1 MAHLSAGTNIPF
13 VNFPIED
20 NTAAYSGPQGNH
32 DGTFGALRGT
42 SNHLAQCGTVGIIGK
57 AHRHAQLLPEL
68 ITQGNI
74 FPAEIIGIDNQ
85 ALCGAAVAWRAD
97 TDRNAILQGNSRL
110 FYCFFYTA
118 SNIIDDIIQHPL
130 RASLDRRARN
140 DLFVLIDHADRYIG
154 TTEINA
160 YTIFHSY
167 RPPLWGSAHSIAH
180 FVGKWK

>member
-57 AHRHAQLLPEL
+57 AHRHAQLLPAL

-74 FPAEIIGIDNQ
+74 FP
-85 ALCGAAVAWRAD
+85 AVAWRAD